1 MYIEY
6 YFLFNLVLIIFV
18 FVLWTYC
25 KLSVGICKC
34 KNHLVGKVAV
44 ITGGCTGIGFET
56 AKDLAERGARV
67 IITDIDDK
75 RGINAKNEIIAATK
89 NSDIHYNHLDLAS
102 FKSVKKFA
110 AEIITQEKRLDILI
124 NNAGVFGSE
133 NVKTEDGLLL
143 GMQVN
148 YFGPF
153 LLTNLLL
160 PLLKSSKPSRIINV
174 SSMISYFGTIDLQN
188 LNMEKETP
196 ETYKR
201 EKVYANSKLCLI
213 LITHE
218 LGRML
223 KGTGVTANCLHP
235 GVSLT
240 EMSGNTNIALIAYSL
255 PWLKLFWKTK
265 WEAAQTSVY
274 LAVSPEVADVTGK
287 YFRDCRESSALSR
300 QAKDTE
306 HELGRRL
313 KGTGVTANCLHPGVS
328 LTEMSGNTKIA
339 LIAYSLPWLKLFW
352 KTKWE
357 AAQTSVYLAVSP
369 EVSDVT
375 GKYFRDC
382 RESSALSRQAKDTDL
397 AQKLWVLTV
406 KLVGL

>member
-6 YFLFNLVLIIFV
+6 YFAFNLILIIFV

-75 RGINAKNEIIAATK
+75 RGINAKNEIIAATA
-89 NSDIHYNHLDLAS
+89 NNNIHYHYLNLAS
-102 FKSVKKFA
+102 FKSIKKFA

-174 SSMISYFGTIDLQN
+174 SSMLSYFGTIDLQN
-188 LNMEKETP
+188 LNMEKESP

-218 LGRML
+218 LGRRL

-306 HELGRRL
+306 
-313 KGTGVTANCLHPGVS
+313 
-328 LTEMSGNTKIA
+328 
-339 LIAYSLPWLKLFW
+339 
-352 KTKWE
+352 
-357 AAQTSVYLAVSP
+357 
-369 EVSDVT
+369 
-375 GKYFRDC
+375 
-382 RESSALSRQAKDTDL
+382 L
-397 AQKLWVLTV
+397 AQKLWIITE